1 MATRLLRLNSVDM
14 EYLLKL
20 HSCNTETQLIRIP
33 LRNGNELSFIL
44 EQKFDELEQ
53 NGYLLFHPI
62 KKKVINVV
70 EVGPIEI
77 QVNGR
82 VIYERD

>member
-1 MATRLLRLNSVDM
+1 M

-20 HSCNTETQLIRIP
+20 HSCYTETQLIRIP

-44 EQKFDELEQ
+44 EKDFDKLE
-53 NGYLLFHPI
+53 PI